1 MNSQEGVRRAM
12 RKLRE
17 NIRMSGTEIPYL
29 DLEVGHQIGAGAFA
43 AVRKGR
49 LRGQDVAVKLIQV
62 RRHRITVAVWKCLIL
77 IGHFAICL
85 VQVSGLSLGLYCHL

>member
-62 RRHRITVAVWKCLIL
+62 RRHQITSSMEVFLL
-77 IGHFAICL
+77 IGHIARSL
-85 VQVSGLSLGLYCHL
+85 QSVRSGLSS

>member
-62 RRHRITVAVWKCLIL
+62 RRHQITSSMEFFFINWSYCTIVAVC
-77 IGHFAICL
+77 
-85 VQVSGLSLGLYCHL
+85 

>member
-62 RRHRITVAVWKCLIL
+62 RRHQITSSMEVFFINWSYCTIVAVC
-77 IGHFAICL
+77 
-85 VQVSGLSLGLYCHL
+85 